1 MRKGD
6 PSFLFLDGEGMI
18 VSFASLHWDILGVDS
33 VCFLRDSIMSV
44 SMVRV
49 GGGAGALVFPL
60 LFVFTLW

>member
-33 VCFLRDSIMSV
+33 VWFLRDSFMRV

-49 GGGAGALVFPL
+49 GGIAGA
-60 LFVFTLW
+60 

>member
-33 VCFLRDSIMSV
+33 VWCLRDSFMRV

-49 GGGAGALVFPL
+49 VGIAGA
-60 LFVFTLW
+60 